1 MRPAPQPA
9 PKALTGLDHRV
20 EAAVGHSIDTLWDQ
34 RDAGLLDEP
43 RARLVD
49 AHRALVSAETSVTFY
64 RVLLHRLASGE
75 FPVDEALVDRI
86 GRTVDQLQEAAA
98 ARDEQHR
105 SVLAVLE
112 PVEEAAR
119 AQAPAGAVDLPARDI
134 AALLAITQAPN
145 FTSTSSHSG
154 SPWSPPPGPV
164 SDTSSSSNWS
174 GPASSSGTPATPSTP
189 DSPSPSPTPAA
200 ARLPERGAHRQLSPE
215 PFRGRG
221 RGPQQPAPATEP
233 P

>member
-1 MRPAPQPA
+1 MRPVPQPA

-34 RDAGLLDEP
+34 RDGGLLDEP

-75 FPVDEALVDRI
+75 FPVDEALVHRI
-86 GRTVDQLQEAAA
+86 GRTVAQLQEAAT

-112 PVEEAAR
+112 PVEETAR

-134 AALLAITQAPN
+134 AALLAISQGAKLHEHLLTQRLSVVTA
-145 FTSTSSHSG
+145 
-154 SPWSPPPGPV
+154 
-164 SDTSSSSNWS
+164 
-174 GPASSSGTPATPSTP
+174 SGTRVGYEQLQQLERTGLVVRDTGHPVHAGQPVTLTDAGRSALAGTRRP
-189 DSPSPSPTPAA
+189 PAA
-200 ARLPERGAHRQLSPE
+200 VTGAVPRTGTWPSAARSRN
-215 PFRGRG
+215 
-221 RGPQQPAPATEP
+221 
-233 P
+233 